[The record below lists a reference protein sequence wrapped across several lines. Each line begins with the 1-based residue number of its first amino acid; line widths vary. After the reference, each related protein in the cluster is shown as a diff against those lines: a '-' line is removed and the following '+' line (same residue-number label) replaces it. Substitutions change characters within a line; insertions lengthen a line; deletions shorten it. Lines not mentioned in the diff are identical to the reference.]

1 MVKLNKINKIQ
12 NFILTKQD
20 TLLVQIMK
28 MQAANETKWKWKR
41 HLGEGVEFG
50 MGLGNCNKTKNCYY
64 YKFAVYIGG

>member
-28 MQAANETKWKWKR
+28 MQAANETK
-41 HLGEGVEFG
+41 
-50 MGLGNCNKTKNCYY
+50 
-64 YKFAVYIGG
+64 